1 MEKQLAK
8 IVNKGYAGEPQ
19 HICLQ
24 IIDTLKI
31 FEFSQIKY
39 VIENEETKELSLT
52 DNNLDQSEIQRI
64 LNGDHTIN
72 ITFDESENVTIY
84 F

>member
-1 MEKQLAK
+1 MEKQSAK
-8 IVNKGYAGEPQ
+8 IVNRGYAGEPQ

-39 VIENEETKELSLT
+39 VIENEETKEVSLI
-52 DNNLDQSEIQRI
+52 DNNLDQTEINRI

-72 ITFDESENVTIY
+72 ITFDENENVTLY

>member
-1 MEKQLAK
+1 MEKQSAK

-19 HICLQ
+19 HIWLQ
-24 IIDTLKI
+24 VLETNKI

-39 VIENEETKELSLT
+39 VIENEETKEVSLT
-52 DNNLDQSEIQRI
+52 DNNLDQIEINRI
-64 LNGDHTIN
+64 LNGDHTVN
-72 ITFDESENVTIY
+72 ITFDENDNVTLY

>member
-1 MEKQLAK
+1 MEQQLAK
-8 IVNKGYAGEPQ
+8 VVNKGYAGEPQ

-24 IIDTLKI
+24 ILETNKI

-39 VIENEETKELSLT
+39 VIENEETKEISLT
-52 DNNLDQSEIQRI
+52 DNNLDQIEINRI
-64 LNGDHTIN
+64 LNGDHTVN
-72 ITFDESENVTIY
+72 IIFDENDNVTLY

>member
-1 MEKQLAK
+1 MEQQLAK
-8 IVNKGYAGEPQ
+8 VVNKGYAGEPQ

-24 IIDTLKI
+24 ILETNKI

-39 VIENEETKELSLT
+39 VIENEETKEISLT
-52 DNNLDQSEIQRI
+52 DNNLDQIEINRI
-64 LNGDHTIN
+64 LNGDHTVN
-72 ITFDESENVTIY
+72 ITFDESNNVTLY

>member
-52 DNNLDQSEIQRI
+52 DNNLDQAEIQRI

>member
-8 IVNKGYAGEPQ
+8 IVNRAYAGEPQ

-24 IIDTLKI
+24 VLDTLKI

-39 VIENEETKELSLT
+39 VIENEETKEVSLT
-52 DNNLDQSEIQRI
+52 DNNLDQIEINRI
-64 LNGDHTIN
+64 LSGDHTIN
-72 ITFDESENVTIY
+72 ITFDENDNVTLH

>member
-1 MEKQLAK
+1 MEQKLAK
-8 IVNKGYAGEPQ
+8 IVNRGYAGEPQ

-24 IIDTLKI
+24 ILETNKI

-39 VIENEETKELSLT
+39 VIENEQSNEVSLT
-52 DNNLDQSEIQRI
+52 DNNLDQIEINRI

-72 ITFDESENVTIY
+72 ITFDENDNVTLY